1 MMLFKR
7 RKNRTPEVVV
17 KPRYS
22 PAIRLLVAGGVV
34 VGVLGAAVFIYN
46 HGLSMAGFE
55 RDSAVRARSALED
68 ETKQLRNEVQQ
79 MQETLARAQ
88 RTIQMDQAAYQELD
102 KSLKASAAEIVRLRE
117 EVNFYRNIISPA
129 DKKSGLRI
137 QNLYVVPAGGVN
149 QYRYKLVLI
158 QALKHE
164 RAVTGQASF
173 EISGMQAGQ
182 DTVLKFPKPTERPIY
197 VNLKY
202 FQDIE
207 GRIELP
213 RNFQPQR
220 IKVSIAVGGGQ
231 PVEVTY
237 AWPQVTGASPG

>member
-1 MMLFKR
+1 MLFGTKS
-7 RKNRTPEVVV
+7 KTVEVVV
-17 KPRYS
+17 KRRYS
-22 PAIRLLVAGGVV
+22 PVVKLIAAGA
-34 VGVLGAAVFIYN
+34 VGVAAIAATVFVYN

-55 RDSAVRARSALED
+55 RESAVRARQTLED
-68 ETKQLRNEVQQ
+68 DTRQLRGELQQ
-79 MQETLARAQ
+79 LRESLARAQ

-102 KSLKASAAEIVRLRE
+102 KSLKGSAQEIVRLRE

-129 DKKSGLRI
+129 DKKSGLRLQSFSI
-137 QNLYVVPAGGVN
+137 VPAGGVN

-173 EISGMQAGQ
+173 EIDGMQAGEDVQ
-182 DTVLKFPKPTERPIY
+182 LRFPRATERPIA

-207 GRIELP
+207 GKIELP
-213 RNFQPQR
+213 RNFQPRR
-220 IKVSIAVGGGQ
+220 IRVSITTSGGGQ
-231 PVEVTY
+231 PVEASY
-237 AWPQVTGASPG
+237 AWPQVLAGIPG

>member
-1 MMLFKR
+1 MLFKR
-7 RKNRTPEVVV
+7 KQTTDLVI

-22 PAIRLLVAGGVV
+22 PTVKLLIAGGVAAA
-34 VGVLGAAVFIYN
+34 VLGAAVFIYN

-55 RDSAVRARSALED
+55 RDYAVRARQALED
-68 ETKQLRNEVQQ
+68 ETKRLNDEMQQ
-79 MQETLARAQ
+79 MREALARAQ

-102 KSLKASAAEIVRLRE
+102 KSLKTSAQEIVRLRE
-117 EVNFYRNIISPA
+117 EVNFYRNIISPT

-137 QNLYVVPAGGVN
+137 QNLYIVPAGGVN

-164 RAVTGQASF
+164 RAITGQASF
-173 EISGMQAGQ
+173 EISGMQAGE
-182 DTVLKFPKPTERPIY
+182 DTVLRFPRATERPIY

-207 GRIELP
+207 GKFELP
-213 RNFQPQR
+213 RNFQPSR
-220 IKVSIAVGGGQ
+220 VKVSITTPGGGQ
-231 PVEVTY
+231 AVEASY
-237 AWPQVTGASPG
+237 AWPQATAAVSG

>member
-1 MMLFKR
+1 MLLKR
-7 RKNRTPEVVV
+7 RKNRTSEVVV
-17 KPRYS
+17 KPRTS
-22 PAIRLLVAGGVV
+22 PAIKLLVAGGIVA
-34 VGVLGAAVFIYN
+34 GALGTAVFIYN
-46 HGLSMAGFE
+46 RGLSMAGFE
-55 RDSAVRARSALED
+55 RDSAVRTHAALED
-68 ETKQLRNEVQQ
+68 EARQLRREAQQ
-79 MQETLARAQ
+79 MQEALARAQ

-102 KSLKASAAEIVRLRE
+102 KSLKSSAQEIVRLRE

-137 QNLYVVPAGGVN
+137 QSLYVVPAGGVN

-182 DTVLKFPKPTERPIY
+182 DMVLKFPKPTERPIY

-220 IKVSIAVGGGQ
+220 IRVSIAAGGGQ

-237 AWPQVTGASPG
+237 AWPQVTGATSG

>member
-1 MMLFKR
+1 MLFR
-7 RKNRTPEVVV
+7 PKNRTVEVVV
-17 KPRYS
+17 KRRYS
-22 PAIRLLVAGGVV
+22 PVVKLIAAGILGVATIATV
-34 VGVLGAAVFIYN
+34 VFIYN

-55 RDSAVRARSALED
+55 RESAVRARQSLED
-68 ETKQLRNEVQQ
+68 ETKQLRAEMQQ
-79 MQETLARAQ
+79 LRESLARAQ

-102 KSLKASAAEIVRLRE
+102 KSLKGSAQEIVRLRE

-129 DKKSGLRI
+129 DKKSGLRV
-137 QNLYVVPAGGVN
+137 QSFNVVPAGGVN

-173 EISGMQAGQ
+173 EIVGIQAGEDVQ
-182 DTVLKFPKPTERPIY
+182 LRLPRPTERPIQ

-207 GRIELP
+207 GKIELP
-213 RNFQPQR
+213 RNFQPRR
-220 IKVSIAVGGGQ
+220 IKVFITTPGGGQ
-231 PVEVTY
+231 PVEASYT
-237 AWPQVTGASPG
+237 WPQVLAGIPG

>member
-1 MMLFKR
+1 MLFKR
-7 RKNRTPEVVV
+7 KQTTDLVI

-22 PAIRLLVAGGVV
+22 PTVKLLVAGGVAAA
-34 VGVLGAAVFIYN
+34 VLGAAVFIYN

-55 RDSAVRARSALED
+55 RDYAVRARQALED
-68 ETKQLRNEVQQ
+68 ETRRLNDEMQQ
-79 MQETLARAQ
+79 MREALARAQ

-102 KSLKASAAEIVRLRE
+102 KSLKTSAQEIVRLRE
-117 EVNFYRNIISPA
+117 EVNFYRNIISPT

-137 QNLYVVPAGGVN
+137 QNLYIVPAGGVN

-173 EISGMQAGQ
+173 EISGMQAGE
-182 DTVLKFPKPTERPIY
+182 DTVLRFPRATERPIY

-207 GRIELP
+207 GKFELP
-213 RNFQPQR
+213 RNFQPSR
-220 IKVSIAVGGGQ
+220 VKVSITTPGGGQ
-231 PVEVTY
+231 AVEASY
-237 AWPQVTGASPG
+237 AWPQATAAVSG

>member
-1 MMLFKR
+1 MLFKR
-7 RKNRTPEVVV
+7 KNTLDVVV
-17 KPRYS
+17 KRRYS
-22 PAIRLLVAGGVV
+22 PTTKLLLAGGVAAA
-34 VGVLGAAVFIYN
+34 VLGSAIFIYN

-55 RDSAVRARSALED
+55 RDYAVRARQVLED
-68 ETKQLRNEVQQ
+68 ETDKLRDEVQQ
-79 MQETLARAQ
+79 LRESLARSQ

-102 KSLKASAAEIVRLRE
+102 KSLKASAQEIVRLRE
-117 EVNFYRNIISPA
+117 EVNFYRNIISPT
-129 DKKSGLRI
+129 DNKSGLRI
-137 QNLYVVPAGGVN
+137 QNLYIVPAGGVN

-173 EISGMQAGQ
+173 EISGMQSGQ
-182 DTVLKFPKPTERPIY
+182 DTVLKFPRATERPIY

-207 GRIELP
+207 GRFELP

-220 IKVSIAVGGGQ
+220 VKISITTPGGGR
-231 PVEVTY
+231 PIEADY
-237 AWPQVTGASPG
+237 AWPQATAAVSG

>member
-1 MMLFKR
+1 MIDL
-7 RKNRTPEVVV
+7 N
-17 KPRYS
+17 KPGELIIKQRYS
-22 PAIRLLVAGGVV
+22 PHMKLLLAV
-34 VGVLGAAVFIYN
+34 VGAVALLGGAGFIYN
-46 HGLSMAGFE
+46 YGLHSAGFE
-55 RDSAVRARSALED
+55 RESAQQSQQSLQEEVRKL
-68 ETKQLRNEVQQ
+68 
-79 MQETLARAQ
+79 QEEGRELQESLARAQ

-102 KSLKASAAEIVRLRE
+102 KSLKGSAAEIVRLRE

-173 EISGMQAGQ
+173 EISGTQGGQ
-182 DTVLKFPKPTERPIY
+182 ETVLKFPRATERPIY
-197 VNLKY
+197 VKLKY

-207 GRIELP
+207 GRFELP
-213 RNFQPQR
+213 RNFQPSR
-220 IKVSIAVGGGQ
+220 VKISITTPGGGQ
-231 PVEVTY
+231 PIEADY
-237 AWPQVTGASPG
+237 AWPQAVAAVSG

>member
-1 MMLFKR
+1 MLFKR
-7 RKNRTPEVVV
+7 RKTADVVV
-17 KPRYS
+17 KPRYA
-22 PAIRLLVAGGVV
+22 PTTKLLIAGGIAVAIV
-34 VGVLGAAVFIYN
+34 ASAVFIYN
-46 HGLSMAGFE
+46 YGLNMAGFE
-55 RDSAVRARSALED
+55 RDSAVRAHEKLEQ
-68 ETKQLRNEVQQ
+68 ESRQLRDESQQ
-79 MQETLARAQ
+79 LREALARAQ

-102 KSLKASAAEIVRLRE
+102 KSLKGSAQEIVRLRE
-117 EVNFYRNIISPA
+117 EVNFYRNIISPT

-137 QNLYVVPAGGVN
+137 QNLYIVPAGGVN

-164 RAVTGQASF
+164 RAISGQVSF

-207 GRIELP
+207 GKVELP

-220 IKVSIAVGGGQ
+220 IRISITTPGGGQ
-231 PVEVTY
+231 PIEASY
-237 AWPQVTGASPG
+237 AWPQVAGAGSG

>member
-1 MMLFKR
+1 MLFKR
-7 RKNRTPEVVV
+7 RKTVDVVV
-17 KPRYS
+17 KPRTS
-22 PAIRLLVAGGVV
+22 PATKLLIAGGAAVTVV
-34 VGVLGAAVFIYN
+34 AAAVFIYDR
-46 HGLSMAGFE
+46 GLSMAGFE
-55 RDSAVRARSALED
+55 RDSAVHVRAALEQETGKLRDEMQQLREALARS
-68 ETKQLRNEVQQ
+68 
-79 MQETLARAQ
+79 Q

-102 KSLKASAAEIVRLRE
+102 KSLKTSAQEIVRLRE
-117 EVNFYRNIISPA
+117 EVNFYRNIISPV

-137 QNLYVVPAGGVN
+137 QNLHIVPAGGVN

-164 RAVTGQASF
+164 RAVSGQVSF

-207 GRIELP
+207 GKVELP

-220 IKVSIAVGGGQ
+220 VKVLITTSGGQ
-231 PVEVTY
+231 PIETSY
-237 AWPQVTGASPG
+237 IWPQVTGAPPAPG

>member
-1 MMLFKR
+1 MLFKR
-7 RKNRTPEVVV
+7 RKTADVVV
-17 KPRYS
+17 KPRYA
-22 PAIRLLVAGGVV
+22 PTTKLLIAGGIAVAIV
-34 VGVLGAAVFIYN
+34 ASAVFIYN
-46 HGLSMAGFE
+46 YGLNMAGFE
-55 RDSAVRARSALED
+55 RDSAVRAREKLEQ
-68 ETKQLRNEVQQ
+68 ESRQLRDESQQ
-79 MQETLARAQ
+79 LREALARAQ

-102 KSLKASAAEIVRLRE
+102 KSLKGSAQEIVRLRE
-117 EVNFYRNIISPA
+117 EVNFYRNIISPT

-137 QNLYVVPAGGVN
+137 QNLYIVPAGGVN

-164 RAVTGQASF
+164 RAISGQVSF

-207 GRIELP
+207 GKVELP

-220 IKVSIAVGGGQ
+220 IRISITTPGGGQ
-231 PVEVTY
+231 PIEASY
-237 AWPQVTGASPG
+237 AWPQVTGAVPG